1 MKLTFSD
8 RTITSKLSPLKK
20 PALKRKSKP
29 FHQKPES
36 SDQPP
41 SDLPPEA
48 RLSDP
53 NPTIQVVSNDTPK
66 DDWKDETNTNDPT
79 NPDLLKGLSSD
90 DIETNALSIE
100 EVRIRQKQ
108 LEDENKAKRQLLT
121 KAIAD
126 RRQRTSEETKRLHQI
141 QSELQKMD
149 LVVANDIRL
158 LRKNI
163 EEATIDFNDAQ

>member
-1 MKLTFSD
+1 M
-8 RTITSKLSPLKK
+8 
-20 PALKRKSKP
+20 
-29 FHQKPES
+29 HQKPES

-66 DDWKDETNTNDPT
+66 DDWKDETNTNDAT
-79 NPDLLKGLSSD
+79 NPDLLNGLSSD

>member
-1 MKLTFSD
+1 MK
-8 RTITSKLSPLKK
+8 KQ
-20 PALKRKSKP
+20 ALKRKTKIS
-29 FHQKPES
+29 HQKPES
-36 SDQPP
+36 LDQPP
-41 SDLPPEA
+41 SNLPPEA

-53 NPTIQVVSNDTPK
+53 NTTIHAVSNDTPK
-66 DDWKDETNTNDPT
+66 DDSKDETNTNDPA
-79 NPDLLKGLSSD
+79 NPDILKGLSSD
-90 DIETNALSIE
+90 DIEINALSIE

-126 RRQRTSEETKRLHQI
+126 RRLRTSEETKRLHQI

>member
-1 MKLTFSD
+1 MSG
-8 RTITSKLSPLKK
+8 
-20 PALKRKSKP
+20 
-29 FHQKPES
+29 
-36 SDQPP
+36 
-41 SDLPPEA
+41 
-48 RLSDP
+48 P
-53 NPTIQVVSNDTPK
+53 NSTIQVVSNDTPK
-66 DDWKDETNTNDPT
+66 DDSKDERNTNDPA
-79 NPDLLKGLSSD
+79 NPDILKGLSSD
-90 DIETNALSIE
+90 DIEINALSIE

>member
-1 MKLTFSD
+1 M
-8 RTITSKLSPLKK
+8 KK
-20 PALKRKSKP
+20 PASKRKSTIL
-29 FHQKPES
+29 HHKPES
-36 SDQPP
+36 SAQPP

-48 RLSDP
+48 RLSDQ
-53 NPTIQVVSNDTPK
+53 NPIIQAVSNDTPK
-66 DDWKDETNTNDPT
+66 DDSKEEKNTNDPT

-90 DIETNALSIE
+90 EIEINALSIE

>member
-1 MKLTFSD
+1 M
-8 RTITSKLSPLKK
+8 KK

-29 FHQKPES
+29 LHQKPES

-41 SDLPPEA
+41 SNLPPEA

-53 NPTIQVVSNDTPK
+53 NPTIQAVSNDTPK
-66 DDWKDETNTNDPT
+66 DDSKDETNTNDPA
-79 NPDLLKGLSSD
+79 NPDILKGLSSD
-90 DIETNALSIE
+90 DIEINALSIE